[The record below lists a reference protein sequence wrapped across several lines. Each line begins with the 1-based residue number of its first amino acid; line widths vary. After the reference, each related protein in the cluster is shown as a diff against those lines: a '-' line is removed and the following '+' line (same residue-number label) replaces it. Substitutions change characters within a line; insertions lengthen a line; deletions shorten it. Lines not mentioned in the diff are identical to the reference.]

1 MVTGGMHIRFL
12 FCALAMALTLFSC
25 KKAETE
31 EIVVVKRPKTVLLYM
46 VANNNLSYDAENSIS
61 RLQNGYIP
69 AEEGNLLVYKH
80 CAGMDPVLLHIKKGE
95 EGTVV
100 ADTAYRFPPRVSATK
115 SALTQALNVTQA
127 LFPADSYGLILWSHG
142 TGWIPP
148 LASSSSAAQEQISGS
163 CPERTFG
170 LDGKVELEIRDL
182 AQAIPYKLSFMLMDA
197 CFMGGIETA
206 YEVKDSVDYYIG
218 SPAEILTESFP
229 YHKIMQHIFKS
240 TPDYA
245 AVCKEYYDYYNA
257 KSGAER
263 SATVALM
270 DCSKLAEVAEVAK
283 RVFDQYGER
292 IASLDLSLLQ
302 PYFRGSSSKYF
313 YDLKDLVDAIADA
326 SLSAEF
332 AAALERA
339 VPYKAST
346 PYFIELPIR
355 SFCGVSTY
363 VPGNPADTKLADYY
377 KQYKW
382 NQATGMIK

>member
-69 AEEGNLLVYKH
+69 SDEGNLLVYKH

-95 EGTVV
+95 DGTVV

-148 LASSSSAAQEQISGS
+148 LASFSSAAQEQISGS
-163 CPERTFG
+163 GPESTFG

-339 VPYKAST
+339 VPYKAAT

-355 SFCGVSTY
+355 RFCGVSTY

>member
-148 LASSSSAAQEQISGS
+148 LASSSSAAQEQRSGS

-218 SPAEILTESFP
+218 SPAEILTGSFP

-257 KSGAER
+257 KTGSER

-283 RVFDQYGER
+283 RVFDQYGES

>member
-148 LASSSSAAQEQISGS
+148 LASSSSAAQEVSGS
-163 CPERTFG
+163 APQRTFG

-245 AVCKEYYDYYNA
+245 AVCREYYDYYNA

-339 VPYKAST
+339 VPYKAAT

>member
-95 EGTVV
+95 DGTVA

-148 LASSSSAAQEQISGS
+148 LASSSSAAQEQRSGS
-163 CPERTFG
+163 APQRTFG

-245 AVCKEYYDYYNA
+245 AVCREYYDYYNA

>member
-142 TGWIPP
+142 KGWIPP
-148 LASSSSAAQEQISGS
+148 LASSSSAAQEQRSGS

-283 RVFDQYGER
+283 RVFDQYGES

>member
-148 LASSSSAAQEQISGS
+148 LASSSSAAQEVSGS
-163 CPERTFG
+163 APQRTFG

-257 KSGAER
+257 KTGSER

>member
-148 LASSSSAAQEQISGS
+148 LASSSSAAQEQRSGS
-163 CPERTFG
+163 APQRTFG

-283 RVFDQYGER
+283 RVFDQYGES

>member
-1 MVTGGMHIRFL
+1 MVIGGMHIRFL

-25 KKAETE
+25 KKAEME

-46 VANNNLSYDAENSIS
+46 VANNNLSHDAENSIS
-61 RLQNGYIP
+61 RLQNGYVP

-148 LASSSSAAQEQISGS
+148 LASSSSAAQEVSGS
-163 CPERTFG
+163 APQRTFG

>member
-148 LASSSSAAQEQISGS
+148 LASSSSAAQEVSGS
-163 CPERTFG
+163 APQRTFG

-283 RVFDQYGER
+283 RVFDQYGES

>member
-1 MVTGGMHIRFL
+1 MVIGGIHIRFL

>member
-1 MVTGGMHIRFL
+1 MVIGGIHIRFL

-148 LASSSSAAQEQISGS
+148 LASSSSAAQEVSGS
-163 CPERTFG
+163 APQRTFG

-245 AVCKEYYDYYNA
+245 AVCREYYDYYNA

-302 PYFRGSSSKYF
+302 PYFRGSNSKYF

-339 VPYKAST
+339 VPYKATT

>member
-1 MVTGGMHIRFL
+1 MVIGGMHIRFL

-25 KKAETE
+25 KKAEKE

-46 VANNNLSYDAENSIS
+46 VANNNLSHDAENSIS

-148 LASSSSAAQEQISGS
+148 LASSSSAAQEQRSGS

-302 PYFRGSSSKYF
+302 PYFRGSNSKYF

-339 VPYKAST
+339 VPYKAAT

-355 SFCGVSTY
+355 GFCGVSTY

>member
-148 LASSSSAAQEQISGS
+148 LASSSSAAQEQRSGS

-257 KSGAER
+257 KTGSVR

-332 AAALERA
+332 AVALERA

>member
-148 LASSSSAAQEQISGS
+148 LASSSSAAQEQRSGS

-283 RVFDQYGER
+283 RVFDQYGES

-313 YDLKDLVDAIADA
+313 YDLKDLIDAIADA

-339 VPYKAST
+339 VPYKATT

>member
-1 MVTGGMHIRFL
+1 MVIGGMHIRFL

-25 KKAETE
+25 KKAEVE

-148 LASSSSAAQEQISGS
+148 LASSSSAAQEVSGS
-163 CPERTFG
+163 TPQRTFG

-283 RVFDQYGER
+283 RVFDQYGES

-339 VPYKAST
+339 VPYKATT

>member
-148 LASSSSAAQEQISGS
+148 LASSSSAAQEQRSGS

-245 AVCKEYYDYYNA
+245 AVCREYYDYYNA

-313 YDLKDLVDAIADA
+313 YDLKDLIDAIADA

-339 VPYKAST
+339 VPYKAAT

>member
-1 MVTGGMHIRFL
+1 MVIGGMHIRFL

-69 AEEGNLLVYKH
+69 SDEGNLLVYKH

-95 EGTVV
+95 DGTVV

-148 LASSSSAAQEQISGS
+148 LASFSSAAQEQISGS
-163 CPERTFG
+163 GPESTFG

-257 KSGAER
+257 KSGSER

-292 IASLDLSLLQ
+292 IASLDLSILQ

-339 VPYKAST
+339 VPYKAAT

-355 SFCGVSTY
+355 RFCGVSTY

>member
-1 MVTGGMHIRFL
+1 MVIGGIHIRFL

-46 VANNNLSYDAENSIS
+46 VANNNLSHDAENSIS

-148 LASSSSAAQEQISGS
+148 LASSSSAAQEQRSGS

-283 RVFDQYGER
+283 RVFDQYGES

>member
-148 LASSSSAAQEQISGS
+148 LASSSSAAQEQRSGS

-283 RVFDQYGER
+283 RVFDQYGES

-332 AAALERA
+332 ASALERA

>member
-148 LASSSSAAQEQISGS
+148 LASSSSAAQEVSGS
-163 CPERTFG
+163 APQRTFG

-257 KSGAER
+257 KTGSVR

>member
-148 LASSSSAAQEQISGS
+148 LASSYSAAQEQMSGS

-229 YHKIMQHIFKS
+229 YHKIMQHIFKT

-245 AVCKEYYDYYNA
+245 AVCREYYDYYNA

-283 RVFDQYGER
+283 RVFDQYGES

-339 VPYKAST
+339 VPYKAAT

>member
-148 LASSSSAAQEQISGS
+148 LASSSYAAQEQRSGS

-257 KSGAER
+257 KTGSVR

-283 RVFDQYGER
+283 RVFDQYGES

-339 VPYKAST
+339 VPYKAAT

>member
-148 LASSSSAAQEQISGS
+148 LASSSSAAQEQRSGS

-257 KSGAER
+257 KTGSVR

-302 PYFRGSSSKYF
+302 PYFRGSNSKYF

>member
-31 EIVVVKRPKTVLLYM
+31 DIVVVKRPKTVLLYM

-148 LASSSSAAQEQISGS
+148 LASSSSAAQEQRSGS

-257 KSGAER
+257 KTGAER

-283 RVFDQYGER
+283 RVFDQYGES

>member
-148 LASSSSAAQEQISGS
+148 LASSSSAAQEVSGS
-163 CPERTFG
+163 APQRTFG

-245 AVCKEYYDYYNA
+245 AVCREYYDYYNA

-283 RVFDQYGER
+283 RVFDQYGES

-302 PYFRGSSSKYF
+302 PYFRGSNSKYF

>member
-1 MVTGGMHIRFL
+1 MVIGGMHIRFL

-46 VANNNLSYDAENSIS
+46 VANNNLSHDAENSIS

-69 AEEGNLLVYKH
+69 SDEGNLLVYKH

-148 LASSSSAAQEQISGS
+148 LASSSSAAQEQRSGS

-283 RVFDQYGER
+283 RVFDQYGES

-313 YDLKDLVDAIADA
+313 YDLKDLIDAIADA

-332 AAALERA
+332 TAALERA
-339 VPYKAST
+339 VLYKAAT

-363 VPGNPADTKLADYY
+363 VPGNSADTKLADYY

>member
-148 LASSSSAAQEQISGS
+148 LASSSSAAQEQMSGS
-163 CPERTFG
+163 CPERTCG
-170 LDGKVELEIRDL
+170 LDGKAELEIRDL
-182 AQAIPYKLSFMLMDA
+182 AQAIPYKVSFMLMDA

-245 AVCKEYYDYYNA
+245 AVCREYYDYYNA
-257 KSGAER
+257 KTGSVR

-313 YDLKDLVDAIADA
+313 YDLKDLIDAIADA

>member
-1 MVTGGMHIRFL
+1 MVTGGMHIRLL

-148 LASSSSAAQEQISGS
+148 LASSSSAAQEQRSGS

-283 RVFDQYGER
+283 RVFDQYGES

>member
-148 LASSSSAAQEQISGS
+148 LASSSSAAQEQRSGS

-245 AVCKEYYDYYNA
+245 AVCREYYDYYNA
-257 KSGAER
+257 KSGSER

-302 PYFRGSSSKYF
+302 PYFRGSNSKYF

-339 VPYKAST
+339 VPYKAAT

-355 SFCGVSTY
+355 RFCGVSTY

>member
-1 MVTGGMHIRFL
+1 MVIGGMHIRFL

-25 KKAETE
+25 KKAEVE

-148 LASSSSAAQEQISGS
+148 LASSSSAAQEVSGS
-163 CPERTFG
+163 APQRTFG

-245 AVCKEYYDYYNA
+245 AVCREYYDYYNA

-283 RVFDQYGER
+283 RVFDQYGDR

-339 VPYKAST
+339 VPYKAAT

-355 SFCGVSTY
+355 RFCGVSTY

>member
-25 KKAETE
+25 KKAEKE

-148 LASSSSAAQEQISGS
+148 LASSSSAAQEQRSGS

>member
-95 EGTVV
+95 QGTVV

-148 LASSSSAAQEQISGS
+148 LASSSSAAQEQRSGS

>member
-148 LASSSSAAQEQISGS
+148 LASSSTAAQEQRSGS

-257 KSGAER
+257 KTGSVR

-283 RVFDQYGER
+283 RVFDQYGES

-313 YDLKDLVDAIADA
+313 YDLKDLIDAIADA

>member
-1 MVTGGMHIRFL
+1 MVIGGMHIRFL

-25 KKAETE
+25 KKAERE

-148 LASSSSAAQEQISGS
+148 LASSSSAAQEVSGS
-163 CPERTFG
+163 APQRTFG

-245 AVCKEYYDYYNA
+245 AVCREYYDYYNA

-339 VPYKAST
+339 VPYKAAT

>member
-46 VANNNLSYDAENSIS
+46 VANNNLSNEAENSIS
-61 RLQNGYIP
+61 MLQNGYIP

-148 LASSSSAAQEQISGS
+148 LASFSSAAQEQISGS
-163 CPERTFG
+163 GPERTFG

-257 KSGAER
+257 KTGSVR

-302 PYFRGSSSKYF
+302 PYFRGSNSKYF
-313 YDLKDLVDAIADA
+313 YDLKDLVDAIADV

-339 VPYKAST
+339 VPYKAAT

-355 SFCGVSTY
+355 RFCGVSTY
-363 VPGNPADTKLADYY
+363 VPGNPADTKLVDYY

>member
-148 LASSSSAAQEQISGS
+148 LTSSSYAAQEVSGS
-163 CPERTFG
+163 APQRTFG

-245 AVCKEYYDYYNA
+245 AVCREYYDYYNA

-263 SATVALM
+263 SATVTLM

-339 VPYKAST
+339 VPYKAAT

>member
-148 LASSSSAAQEQISGS
+148 LASSSSAAQEQRSGS

-257 KSGAER
+257 KTGSVR

-283 RVFDQYGER
+283 RVFDQYGDR

>member
-148 LASSSSAAQEQISGS
+148 LASSSSAAQEVSGS
-163 CPERTFG
+163 APQRTFG

-302 PYFRGSSSKYF
+302 PYFRGSGSKYF

>member
-148 LASSSSAAQEQISGS
+148 LASSSSAAQEQRSGS

-257 KSGAER
+257 KTGSVR

-283 RVFDQYGER
+283 RVFDQYGES

-339 VPYKAST
+339 VLYKAAT

-355 SFCGVSTY
+355 RFCGVSTY